1 MNEHIEKALADLR
14 ARQTAGEW
22 MPCPRCGRDTM
33 KPALHTN
40 ALSRHA
46 DGIYI
51 CDECGSAEAMLDFM
65 NNPLP
70 TEMWAIFR
78 VPRPEN
84 DLRDLTGAEL
94 WERIRVDHGL
104 ALIDLYE
111 RWTQEAPGA
120 SFTPY
125 RWEAFKRCLG
135 AALPGKVHR
144 VGRRADPAP
153 AAHRQ
158 RCGGCRRPAGEHEV
172 NTYAERFESGSTG
185 QKPGAGRFFFA
196 VLLSARGRDIAPC
209 RGLSSAGWVYP
220 RPHRK
225 AGTWGQRGR
234 IPENAREKYSRSRF
248 GSGCIS

>member
-125 RWEAFKRCLG
+125 RWEAFKRC
-135 AALPGKVHR
+135 PGLTEIWEQPFQAKYIASDGELILRLRHTDRGVE
-144 VGRRADPAP
+144 VVADLL
-153 AAHRQ
+153 
-158 RCGGCRRPAGEHEV
+158 E
-172 NTYAERFESGSTG
+172 NT
-185 QKPGAGRFFFA
+185 K
-196 VLLSARGRDIAPC
+196 
-209 RGLSSAGWVYP
+209 
-220 RPHRK
+220 
-225 AGTWGQRGR
+225 
-234 IPENAREKYSRSRF
+234 
-248 GSGCIS
+248 